1 MKLSNKKIK
10 DKIMRIG
17 YRTKASHIASA
28 MSCVDVLCDTY
39 NAFPN
44 AIVIVSKGHGVLAQY
59 VILNELGKMP
69 TKVLKTYY
77 QDGGLSI
84 HSTVMKKYGVYAST
98 GSLGHGLAIGVG
110 YAIANPKEMV
120 FVLLSDGELD
130 EGQTIE
136 AMKII
141 NRLKIKNIVVL
152 VDWNDLSAV
161 EGINK
166 EEWMQF
172 SYRPY
177 YSIKGHGW
185 GKLENKVASHYAI
198 INKEILSEWK
208 KNSQRIEDE
217 RLKRIED
224 GKKLL
229 KSLKRKRNVR

>member
-1 MKLSNKKIK
+1 MGFRL
-10 DKIMRIG
+10 RCLPAEG
-17 YRTKASHIASA
+17 YGIQPPTLCGLWIVLPITKRKEGFD
-28 MSCVDVLCDTY
+28 VDVSAT
-39 NAFPN
+39 
-44 AIVIVSKGHGVLAQY
+44 
-59 VILNELGKMP
+59 
-69 TKVLKTYY
+69 
-77 QDGGLSI
+77 
-84 HSTVMKKYGVYAST
+84 
-98 GSLGHGLAIGVG
+98 LGHGLAIGVG

-229 KSLKRKRNVR
+229 KSLKRKKNVR